1 MGTVLVRAILMA
13 LLVAGPL
20 LSQPMRANAAAPGFA
35 PGRTTRMSVNSAGVP
50 SNPAVI
56 LGTIAAGGRYVTF
69 ASNATNLVAGTGGF
83 FEVYR
88 HDRLTGVTDI
98 ASLGSTGTPVQNAWT
113 SLSAVPSETA
123 ASRALSRDLAKR
135 GFRFVGP
142 IICYAF
148 MQSVGMVN
156 DHVVDCF
163 RWAVVRRLAR
173 PRTPDTTSRL
183 PRSPRQS
190 LAKRSVKTSVSVG
203 RGQGPRPRGSHRT

>member
-1 MGTVLVRAILMA
+1 MA

-98 ASLGSTGTPVQNAWT
+98 ASLGSTGTPVQNAIGNFA
-113 SLSAVPSETA
+113 SAN
-123 ASRALSRDLAKR
+123 
-135 GFRFVGP
+135 GRFVVFDSADPGVVP
-142 IICYAF
+142 GDANNA
-148 MQSVGMVN
+148 N
-156 DHVVDCF
+156 DVFVRDMLMGTTRAVSADAAGVLGDRGGVINHV
-163 RWAVVRRLAR
+163 AGAR
-173 PRTPDTTSRL
+173 
-183 PRSPRQS
+183 
-190 LAKRSVKTSVSVG
+190 AI
-203 RGQGPRPRGSHRT
+203 